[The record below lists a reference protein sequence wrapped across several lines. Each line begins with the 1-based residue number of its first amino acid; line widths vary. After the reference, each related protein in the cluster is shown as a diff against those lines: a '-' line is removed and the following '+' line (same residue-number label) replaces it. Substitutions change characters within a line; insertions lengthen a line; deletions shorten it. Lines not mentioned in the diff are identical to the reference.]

1 MVGEASDGLEAI
13 ALCRRTAPDV
23 VLMDVRMPHL
33 DGLSATRT
41 ILADPA
47 CADTRVVVLTTF
59 DEDELVLEA
68 LRSGASG
75 FLLKDTRP
83 DQLLEAIKV
92 VAAGEALLHPRVT
105 RRLIER
111 FAELPQPR
119 RPPDDDGLT
128 DRERDVLLAVA
139 QGLSNQEI
147 AAQLH
152 LGYGTVKTHVSHLLT
167 KLGLPRP
174 GPAGDVRLRVR
185 ARGPGREL
193 GCSYDVA
200 AFSCGQRTHRPK
212 SEPARFRRDPMA
224 QLAPTEVDVVIER
237 ALAELPFDDW
247 QVIDTRREAK
257 GPRVDFVVVG
267 PPGVFVIGCG
277 RRHEKERAH
286 AKELMTLLDAAHQV
300 AEVAGV
306 RRDEVHP
313 VLCLTGE

>member
-1 MVGEASDGLEAI
+1 MIRVAVVDDQDLVRAGFVLLLRSAEGVEVIGEASDGLEAI

-47 CADTRVVVLTTF
+47 CQATRVVVLTTF

-83 DQLLEAIKV
+83 AQLLEAIEV

-119 RPPDDDGLT
+119 QVSDNGLT
-128 DRERDVLLAVA
+128 VRERDVLLAVA

-167 KLGLPRP
+167 KL
-174 GPAGDVRLRVR
+174 D
-185 ARGPGREL
+185 
-193 GCSYDVA
+193 C
-200 AFSCGQRTHRPK
+200 
-212 SEPARFRRDPMA
+212 RDRA
-224 QLAPTEVDVVIER
+224 QLVMFAYESGHAV
-237 ALAELPFDDW
+237 
-247 QVIDTRREAK
+247 
-257 GPRVDFVVVG
+257 
-267 PPGVFVIGCG
+267 PGSGS
-277 RRHEKERAH
+277 
-286 AKELMTLLDAAHQV
+286 
-300 AEVAGV
+300 
-306 RRDEVHP
+306 
-313 VLCLTGE
+313 